1 MKKLFTLFM
10 GMLLCARLLA
20 GDPVWKAKFTSTVNW
35 QKVTPLGL
43 LVVSANDGFYGID
56 NATGQVKW
64 KIDFLTDLKEENYD
78 PIENSPYVAIVKRG
92 MFPEHVIIDVAT
104 GRVICKTKDMEF
116 QRVQKR
122 FEIPRLGGILFYGFN
137 KSNKGQMILVNAE
150 TGSVLWKQEKL
161 FESNS
166 EIITAA
172 PYAVS
177 DEAFVISTTKEI
189 YKLNGKTGEVM
200 WKQEMKTQPPALQEA
215 EGFGAFGGKGNALA
229 NGNATSTSAQFLKY
243 KNPNLIYFASHTVMT
258 AFDIETGKE
267 VWKRAELESPVAQI
281 IFDDRGI
288 LLCTDDSRA
297 PKTDAEGH
305 VKKAH
310 GLIGKLAN
318 GGGSGKAFI
327 NLYDPETG
335 ASKWSGGALD
345 LAGSVVFYSY
355 AGNKLCVA
363 TEKSKGQNAVNVIDL
378 DAGKPA
384 IPKQL
389 KVDGTIVD
397 VRMLPQGLLYR
408 TTEETNIL
416 DLNTGKDVWPKSI
429 KYKDGGLGVDKDGLT
444 YFNADGAI
452 YVMDNAT
459 GTYKTF
465 ANMYKFDGKE
475 APGSFEL
482 RSNGLLLTSSQ
493 NLTLVDFNGS
503 QIYKVYKPAP
513 GISTFGKIMNG
524 ALAATAMATSAS
536 QSYTSGYAR
545 GVGATSVADDY
556 QKSANAWSGIAAA
569 SLKEIS
575 KRFKA
580 SKSTEDYQSILTKTS
595 DGEEK
600 GVGIVR
606 INKDNGKEEAAIVLN
621 NKKPVYELDPVGNMV
636 YYVSGGSEISAYKF

>member
-1 MKKLFTLFM
+1 MKKLFTFFM

-35 QKVTPLGL
+35 QKMTPSGMLI
-43 LVVSANDGFYGID
+43 VSANDGLYGVD
-56 NATGQVKW
+56 NSNGQVKW
-64 KIDFLTDLKEENYD
+64 KVDFLTDLKEENYD

-92 MFPEHVIIDVAT
+92 MFPEHVIIDAAT

-116 QRVQKR
+116 ARVQKR

-137 KSNKGQMILVNAE
+137 KMNKGQMVLVNAAS
-150 TGSVLWKQEKL
+150 GNVLWRQEKL
-161 FESNS
+161 FDSNS

-172 PYAVS
+172 PYAVA
-177 DEAFVISTTKEI
+177 DDAFVISTTKMI
-189 YKLNGKTGEVM
+189 YKLNGNTGEVM
-200 WKQEMKTQPPALQEA
+200 WKQEMKTPPPALAEA

-229 NGNATSTSAQFLKY
+229 NSNATSTSAEFFKY

-258 AFDIETGKE
+258 AFDIAGGKE

-305 VKKAH
+305 VKKSH
-310 GLIGKLAN
+310 GLMGKLTS

-335 ASKWSGGALD
+335 AQKWSGGELD

-355 AGNKLCVA
+355 SGNKLCIA

-416 DLNTGKDVWPKSI
+416 DLNTGKDIWAKSI
-429 KYKDGGLGVDKDGLT
+429 KYKDGGLGVDKDNLT
-444 YFNADGAI
+444 YFNGDGTL
-452 YVMDNAT
+452 YVMDNTT
-459 GTYKTF
+459 GQFKSF
-465 ANMYKFDGKE
+465 PNMYKFDGKE
-475 APGSFEL
+475 APGSCEL
-482 RSNGLLLTSSQ
+482 RSNGVLFTSSQ

-503 QIYKVYKPAP
+503 QVYKVYKPAP

-524 ALAATAMATSAS
+524 AMAATSMAVAAR
-536 QSYTSGYAR
+536 QSYISGYAR
-545 GVGATSVADDY
+545 GVGATSTADDY
-556 QKSANAWSGIAAA
+556 QRSANSWSGVAAA
-569 SLKEIS
+569 SLNEIS

-580 SKSTEDYQSILTKTS
+580 SKSTENYQSILTKTS
-595 DGEEK
+595 DGEDK

-606 INKDNGKEEAAIVLN
+606 INKDNGKEEAAVVLN
-621 NKKPVYELDPVGNMV
+621 NKKPVYELDPASNMV
-636 YYVSGGSEISAYKF
+636 YYLSGSDEISAFKF